1 MKAKAAL
8 LALWKW
14 NRKNGTKPRLCRA
27 KLSSQA
33 GALLNSKP
41 SNRGSFVCLLSRSL
55 SCCEGWSGQCFLCAP
70 GERAIHGLQAGACP
84 EVYPPACLCQWS
96 YFTLSQGNRGGPVCC
111 WPLLHSASLQ
121 GKNQQRS
128 LAQNCG
134 ATAICQEL
142 QVAVP
147 LWQHQAKEPKE
158 DMKHGR
164 SPMRSLGG

>member
-41 SNRGSFVCLLSRSL
+41 SNRGSFVCLPSRSL
-55 SCCEGWSGQCFLCAP
+55 SCCEGWSGQCFLCP
-70 GERAIHGLQAGACP
+70 RRKGNSRAAGRGLSRGVPAGLPLPVVIFHLKPRKSWRPSVLLAT
-84 EVYPPACLCQWS
+84 PPLRLPA
-96 YFTLSQGNRGGPVCC
+96 GI
-111 WPLLHSASLQ
+111 
-121 GKNQQRS
+121 NQQRS
-128 LAQNCG
+128 SAQNCG

-142 QVAVP
+142 QIAVP

-164 SPMRSLGG
+164 SPVRSLGG